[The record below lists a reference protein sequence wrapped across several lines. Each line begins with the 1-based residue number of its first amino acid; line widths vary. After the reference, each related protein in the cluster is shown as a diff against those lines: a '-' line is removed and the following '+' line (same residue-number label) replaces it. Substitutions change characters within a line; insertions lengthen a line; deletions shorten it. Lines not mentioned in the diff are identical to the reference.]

1 VSVKSILLVEDDL
14 AFARFMI
21 GSFRDVDPGIELFH
35 VNGGHAAIS
44 VMNAGFRPGL
54 ILCEERM
61 PGMSGSELL
70 LTVRSDPDMEAVP
83 FITFT
88 SSFADENPAAAG
100 KMPMDM
106 KVPRPASYREALAF
120 IKRVRFATAHEVH
133 APGEGQAAEI

>member
-1 VSVKSILLVEDDL
+1 MSVKSVLLVENDL

-21 GSFRDVDPGIELFH
+21 GTFRDVDPSIELFH

-44 VMNAGFRPGL
+44 VMTAGFRPDL

-61 PGMSGSELL
+61 PGMSGGELL

-83 FITFT
+83 FLTLT
-88 SSFADENPAAAG
+88 SSFTDDVPAAAG
-100 KMPMDM
+100 KAQMDM
-106 KVPRPASYREALAF
+106 KVPRPASYREALAL
-120 IKRVRFATAHEVH
+120 IKRVRFASAQEVH